1 MLMQSNLWQKVRAD
15 LLADKARTALSI
27 KSLTIGFFVIG
38 TLLGMMDLQQAY
50 MDNAHKQSHPSHI
63 SLIFRQDADAAL
75 AEGINNM
82 TDVAGVDVLT
92 QFAVSYKTPG
102 ANQWQT
108 GTVLFRPDYQQQH
121 YDIMSL
127 RSGSYPTGQAVAA
140 ERLTAQFA
148 GLSLGD
154 SIEFATANGGQHLNL
169 QGIIR
174 HPFVKP
180 PAFGGQLYFFIAPEL
195 APLFGIPAHTF
206 RQMLVQIKPPY
217 SADKARK
224 IAEEIRGKMAAKGI
238 ATNVTL
244 LQDPD
249 RHWGWPIFSGINMV
263 LRVMAWA
270 SLALSAVLV
279 LNTLAALI
287 TQQTDQIG
295 IMKSLGASRWAIAK
309 IYLTEV
315 LILSLVALCIGIP
328 LSCLGAFYSSRWLLD
343 LFNIEL
349 PDFAYSPRTLGVLVI
364 GGLSAP
370 LLAALWPIWK
380 GAAMPVRQA
389 LASYGLGGDFA
400 SQAFDRWLERAIA
413 SHLPTLYAVALGNL
427 MRRKARLFWT
437 QSVLIIAGVLF
448 IVIMSLIASVNLTL
462 DHELARSRYAVRL
475 GFSQDQAADTVSPI
489 AKSLPATTAIEFWGR
504 TPAELFQNG
513 QLIKQS
519 GSLGIQMIA
528 LPADTTLY
536 QPMITEGRWFDRGDE
551 QQNHLVLNAATA
563 ELNGLKVGD
572 SLSVKLMQHP
582 ASNWQVIGLYRSF
595 AGAGYAVEAVYA
607 PLSTV
612 QQDSPNPNRHAFA
625 LLSADITNLEQEQAY
640 KEALTSAFQQQH
652 IKLDFYTT
660 LAKLEQQQFAQHQF
674 SPMTGM
680 LLGLAI
686 MIATVGG
693 IGLSGTMALSVLQRT
708 REICVLRAIGAR
720 SSAIFKLFM
729 LEGLCHALLAWLLSV
744 PLAYLLAEP
753 LAKQLGLITLNIQ
766 LDFAFSWLAVG
777 LWFVLIALLALVATY
792 LPARNATRIAVR
804 EGLSY

>member
-1 MLMQSNLWQKVRAD
+1 
-15 LLADKARTALSI
+15 LLAHKARTALSI

-38 TLLGMMDLQQAY
+38 TLLGMMDLQQQN
-50 MDNAHKQSHPSHI
+50 MDNAHRRSHPSHI
-63 SLIFRQDADAAL
+63 SLIFRQDAAAAL
-75 AEGINNM
+75 ADDIKNM

-92 QFAVSYKTPG
+92 QFTVPYKTAG
-102 ANQWQT
+102 ASQWQT
-108 GTVLFRPDYQQQH
+108 GTVLFRPDYQQQQF
-121 YDIMSL
+121 DIMSL
-127 RSGSYPTGQAVAA
+127 RSGSYPTGQAIAV

-148 GLSLGD
+148 GLKLGD
-154 SIEFATANGGQHLNL
+154 SIEFATANGGQWLSL

-180 PAFGGQLYFFIAPEL
+180 PAFGGQLHFFVAPEL
-195 APLFGIPAHTF
+195 APLFGIPANTF

-217 SADKARK
+217 SADKARQ
-224 IAEEIRGKMAAKGI
+224 IAEEIRGKMAANGI

-244 LQDPD
+244 LQDPG

-263 LRVMAWA
+263 LKVMAWA
-270 SLALSAVLV
+270 SLALSAVLI

-295 IMKSLGASRWAIAK
+295 IMKSLGASRWTIAK

-315 LILSLVALCIGIP
+315 LILSLVALFIGIP

-349 PDFAYSPRTLGVLVI
+349 PDFAYSPSTLGVLII

-370 LLAALWPIWK
+370 LLAALWPIWQ

-389 LASYGLGGDFA
+389 LASYGLGADFA

-489 AKSLPATTAIEFWGR
+489 AQSLPATTAVEFWGR
-504 TPAELFQNG
+504 MPAELFQNG

-528 LPADTTLY
+528 LPSETTLY
-536 QPMITEGRWFDRGDE
+536 QPMIVEGRWFDRSDD
-551 QQNHLVLNAATA
+551 QQNHLVLNATTA

-582 ASNWQVIGLYRSF
+582 ASDWQVIGLYRSF
-595 AGAGYAVEAVYA
+595 AGSGYAVEAVYA

-612 QQDSPNPNRHAFA
+612 QQNSPTPNHHAFA
-625 LLSADITNLEQEQAY
+625 LLSADITTLEQEQAY

-660 LAKLEQQQFAQHQF
+660 LAKLEQRQFAQHQF

-686 MIATVGG
+686 MIATVGA

-729 LEGLCHALLAWLLSV
+729 LEGLSHALLAWLLSV

-753 LAKQLGLITLNIQ
+753 LAEQLGLITLNIQ

-777 LWFVLIALLALVATY
+777 LWLILIVLLALIATY

-804 EGLSY
+804 EGLGY